1 MLPMSSSCECGSK
14 APLATAQELSEMDF
28 ERSACG
34 AAVAGDY
41 NRLQTLLRTKAAAA
55 AGEKTAA
62 GLTPLV
68 CGLGEKKRGEREK
81 EREYIKFTPISLS
94 LSLSPFAALRRT
106 CGQ

>member
-1 MLPMSSSCECGSK
+1 
-14 APLATAQELSEMDF
+14 MDF